1 MYKSQCLNTDTTNSH
16 PKLTLSFK
24 EKTPVKNSYC
34 SNQFLYNKLSGIDK
48 KGEMLYDA
56 FHSVLSMPIGFSSSY
71 NKNASVRFTLT
82 NQLSERH

>member
-48 KGEMLYDA
+48 KGEMLYD
-56 FHSVLSMPIGFSSSY
+56 VSMPIGFSSSY

-82 NQLSERH
+82 NQLPERH